1 MGFVGFPQGGVAQT
15 AASHDD
21 HGSQAASPQS
31 TDSIEVVPVY
41 PNLGSRFREPD
52 TGNAEARAYFN
63 QGLRL
68 TYSFG
73 HPEALRAF
81 RAARDL
87 DPACAMCWWGE
98 AWALGPYINAPN
110 MSSVAEEEAFAAIS
124 RAMELREGAE
134 PADRALIEAMALRYR
149 DRWDDERPAVLD
161 STYADAMR
169 EVVRQFPHDL
179 DAGSLLAESIMV
191 LNPWNQ
197 WAPDGTPRPGTL
209 EAVAVLESVLGRDLA
224 HPGACHLYIH
234 AMEASQEPE
243 RAAPCSDLLAAE
255 IPGASHIQHMPSHI
269 YMRIGRYGDAVR
281 ANQRAWHVDQQAS
294 HGGPPGIYPTHNLHM
309 LSFAASMDGQGA
321 VAIQAARDLARISPP
336 SAIYIDL
343 TLVRFG
349 RWQEVLEL
357 PDAHAAPF
365 NQGVRHFARGMALL
379 RTGDPGAA
387 TGELEALR
395 GTLEG
400 VGEARFRRHSLASLL
415 GLAEGI
421 LEGEIH
427 AHQEEWEEAEAA
439 LVRAIAVEDGLTY
452 DEPEPWFIPGRHV
465 LGAIFLEA
473 GKPLQAESTY
483 REALEIHRDNGWSL
497 FGLAQALRAQ
507 GRILEAEEAE
517 RRMDEVWARSD
528 TWIRGSRF

>member
-1 MGFVGFPQGGVAQT
+1 M
-15 AASHDD
+15 
-21 HGSQAASPQS
+21 
-31 TDSIEVVPVY
+31 EVVPVY
-41 PNLGSRFREPD
+41 GNLGARSREPD
-52 TGNAEARAYFN
+52 TGNAQARAYFN

-110 MSSVAEEEAFAAIS
+110 MSSVAEEEAFAAIA
-124 RAMELREGAE
+124 RAKELRSGAE
-134 PADRALIEAMALRYR
+134 PVDQALIEAMALRYR

-169 EVVRQFPHDL
+169 DVVRRFPHDL
-179 DAGSLLAESIMV
+179 DAGTLLAESIMV
-191 LNPWNQ
+191 LSPWNQ
-197 WAPDGTPRPGTL
+197 WARDGTPRPGTL
-209 EAVAVLESVLGRDLA
+209 EAVAVLESVLGRDLG

-243 RAAPCSDLLAAE
+243 RAAPCSDLLGAE

-336 SAIYIDL
+336 SAIYVDL

-349 RWQEVLEL
+349 RWAEVLEL
-357 PDAHAAPF
+357 PDAHSAPF

-379 RTGDPGAA
+379 RTGNPAQAG
-387 TGELEALR
+387 GELEALR
-395 GTLEG
+395 DVLQG
-400 VGEARFRRHSLASLL
+400 VGEARFRRHPLTSLL
-415 GLAEGI
+415 GMAEGI
-421 LEGEIH
+421 LHGEIL
-427 AHQEEWEEAEAA
+427 AHQGEWEQAVTA
-439 LVRAIAVEDGLTY
+439 LERAIALEDGLTY
-452 DEPEPWFIPGRHV
+452 DEPEPWFIPGRHA
-465 LGAIFLEA
+465 LGAILLEA
-473 GKPLQAESTY
+473 DRPVQAEVTY
-483 REALEIHRDNGWSL
+483 REALRIHRENGWSL
-497 FGLAQALRAQ
+497 FGLAQALRDQ
-507 GRILEAEEAE
+507 GRTMEAEEVD
-517 RRMDEVWARSD
+517 RRLDEAWERSD